1 MKKIYGNLAISQ
13 AIEEEMLRDD
23 KVVLIGHDQGRYGG
37 SFGVTQ
43 TVYDRFGSERV
54 FDMPISEG
62 GFTGLAVGAA
72 ITGLRPIME
81 VQFNDWITLAMDQ
94 LVNNGSI
101 LKYMTGGAISV
112 PMVLRTNCGGYLAGA
127 AQHSKMMESML
138 AYFPGIKVVMGSTP
152 ADMKGLMKAAIRD
165 NNPVIC
171 LEHKKLYG
179 MRGEVS
185 EDPELIVPIGKAD
198 VKKPGTDVSI
208 ITYSYE
214 VHLALKAAKELAE
227 EGISVEVLDLR
238 TIRPL
243 DQEAILQ
250 SVSKTGRA
258 LCLTE
263 GYAPFSVMSEVSA
276 IIAENIPGAL
286 KKPVIRYGAKDCPI
300 PYSPVLENFV
310 LPDVEGIKAAVRT
323 LMQD

>member
-81 VQFNDWITLAMDQ
+81 VQFNDWITLALDQ

-127 AQHSKMMESML
+127 AQHSKMMESIL
-138 AYFPGIKVVMGSTP
+138 AYFPGLKVVMGSTP

-171 LEHKKLYG
+171 LEHKKLYA
-179 MRGEVS
+179 MRGEVTD
-185 EDPELIVPIGKAD
+185 DPAYIVPIGKAD
-198 VKKPGTDVSI
+198 VKNPGTDVTI

-214 VHLALKAAKELAE
+214 VHMALRAAKELAE

-238 TIRPL
+238 SIRPL
-243 DQEAILQ
+243 DKDAILE

-276 IIAENIPGAL
+276 TIAETIPTVL
-286 KKPVIRYGAKDCPI
+286 KKPVVRLGAKDCPI
-300 PYSPVLENFV
+300 PYSPVLEEFV
-310 LPDVEGIKAAVRT
+310 LPSVESIKDAVRN
-323 LMQD
+323 LMSE